1 MNFKPIM
8 LIILCINCS
17 LSYSQ
22 NNNKIELSLTPRN
35 GYGPFKSALG
45 GISPY
50 SEDANDPWKKTYLKV
65 SGVPSRWSDVKFG
78 DIETNV
84 YQSVY
89 QNYFLGNI
97 TKERYEELQRS
108 WDWTPDSLNLSKE
121 PLKCNIAF
129 AYGKDSA
136 GVVEMIV
143 DANNNLDFSDDK
155 TFRPIDLNTCKNAN
169 KDSIAL
175 ANSIKISF
183 ESYIGNKKTR
193 VNTRLFIAYMS
204 EDNMF
209 MCNFPEYTTANYKG
223 TEIAVCSDN
232 FTDLSYKNPCIV
244 LINDSIGK
252 NKKVSNEETVAK
264 NEFIEIQGDIYRNI
278 GVNLNKNKLILEK
291 VNLQKS
297 QLTSTQIGY
306 KSYRFEGDDFK
317 TKSKIS
323 SEGLRGKYVLLDFW
337 AVWCGPCRQE
347 IPNLV
352 NLYKKIDKSKFEIIG
367 IVGDSPSDALDK
379 IIDEQS
385 ITWPQI
391 QSTDINK
398 IKERYGIYGYP
409 TTFLL
414 NPEGIIIAK
423 DLRGKDLEEKITSL
437 IMK

>member
-1 MNFKPIM
+1 MNIKAIM
-8 LIILCINCS
+8 LITFCINCS

-22 NNNKIELSLTPRN
+22 NNKIELSLTPRN

-50 SEDANDPWKKTYLKV
+50 SEDANNPWKKTYLKV
-65 SGVPSRWSDVKFG
+65 SGVPKDWSDVKFG
-78 DIETNV
+78 DIETNT

-97 TKERYEELQRS
+97 TKERYEELQKA

-121 PLKCNIAF
+121 PLKCKIAI
-129 AYGKDSA
+129 AYGKDST
-136 GVVEMIV
+136 GVVKMII
-143 DANNNLDFSDDK
+143 DANNNLDFRDDK
-155 TFRPIDLNTCKNAN
+155 IFRPIDLNASKNAN
-169 KDSIAL
+169 KDSIAV

-183 ESYIGNKKTR
+183 ESYIGNKKTI
-193 VNTRLFIAYMS
+193 VNTQLFIAYMS
-204 EDNMF
+204 EYNMF

-232 FTDLSYKNPCIV
+232 FTNLSYKNPCIV
-244 LINDSIGK
+244 LINDSIGN
-252 NKKVSNEETVAK
+252 NKKVSDEETVSK
-264 NEFIEIQGDIYRNI
+264 NEFIEIQGDIYKNI

-291 VNLQKS
+291 VNLRKN
-297 QLTSTQIGY
+297 QLSSTQIGY

-398 IKERYGIYGYP
+398 IKERYGVHGYP

-423 DLRGKDLEEKITSL
+423 DLRGKELEDKVTSL